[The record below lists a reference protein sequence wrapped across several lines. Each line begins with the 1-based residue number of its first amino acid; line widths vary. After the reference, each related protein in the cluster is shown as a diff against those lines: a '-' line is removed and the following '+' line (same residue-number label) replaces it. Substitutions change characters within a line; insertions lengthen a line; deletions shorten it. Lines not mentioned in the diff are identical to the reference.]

1 MMSRNYRITQKKL
14 YILLITISILILLLS
29 LEALMEVKD
38 RGLFLQWFEEVQSQ
52 EEISISEAEAFD
64 TYVSGHILLYMLNL
78 VIPLGFALHTF
89 FAYQKAKINS
99 LFIYLWF
106 IMLMGGMAFTLISW
120 NFDSLFYYIRLVAYL
135 VLIGITLSLSKEVGI
150 SKNW

>member
-1 MMSRNYRITQKKL
+1 MAKNYGITGKKL
-14 YILLITISILILLLS
+14 YILLLTIGILILVLS
-29 LEALMEVKD
+29 IEVLMEVKD

-52 EEISISEAEAFD
+52 ESVRISEEEAFD

-78 VIPLGFALHTF
+78 VIPLGFGVHTF
-89 FAYQKAKINS
+89 FAYQKEKINS

-120 NFDSLFYYIRLVAYL
+120 NFHSLFYYIRMSAYL
-135 VLIGITLSLSKEVGI
+135 VLIGTTLSLIRDVGI
-150 SKNW
+150 GKKW